1 MFGSH
6 LSTSGGVGNA
16 LVRAEALAL
25 QSVQLFTSNQRQWAS
40 KPIDPSVS
48 APFREHAARLGFSRL
63 VSHASYLINL
73 AAVDT
78 AMWEKSIRAFSE
90 EMARCDDLG
99 ITDLVVHPGAH
110 CGSGDAC
117 GVDKVIKALNIL
129 LETHKNGAVR
139 ICLET
144 TAGQGSCLGCR
155 FEQLAE
161 MIAGTQ
167 RKERLAIC
175 VDTCHILAA
184 GYDITT
190 ADGMQR
196 ALDELDKTVG
206 IDRVRVW
213 HLNDSKKPV
222 GSRVDRHEHIG
233 RGCVGVDA
241 FAVICRDPRFAQV
254 PKILETPKDPAPD
267 GRDWD
272 IVNLELLRALA
283 AGDNARPKQFA
294 AAKTEKPTARK
305 PTAKKKAA
313 AKSAPANKPPATRKK
328 TPAKKAK
335 KP

>member
-78 AMWEKSIRAFSE
+78 AMWEKSIRAFSD

-139 ICLET
+139 ICVET

-184 GYDITT
+184 GYDITS
-190 ADGMQR
+190 AAGMR
-196 ALDELDKTVG
+196 RTLDELNDKIG
-206 IDRVRVW
+206 LARVHVW

-233 RGCVGVDA
+233 RGCVGLPA
-241 FAVICRDPRFAQV
+241 FQVICQDDHCRDV
-254 PKILETPKDPAPD
+254 PKILETAKEKAPD

-272 IVNLELLRALA
+272 EVNLELLR
-283 AGDNARPKQFA
+283 GFA
-294 AAKTEKPTARK
+294 KGKVMTIKEFNTPAEPIKP
-305 PTAKKKAA
+305 KKKAP
-313 AKSAPANKPPATRKK
+313 SRKK
-328 TPAKKAK
+328 PGK
-335 KP
+335 